1 MDLPSVHFLCG
12 HSFHKNCVDPNAG
25 GCPHCVYKYQIDFA
39 SPPQPTEAEYF
50 KDLKSAKDGFEVNA
64 EYIGRGLFS
73 KPVIQEIA
81 TPNTMDLSE
90 EALESIPMEELKL

>member
-1 MDLPSVHFLCG
+1 
-12 HSFHKNCVDPNAG
+12 
-25 GCPHCVYKYQIDFA
+25 
-39 SPPQPTEAEYF
+39 
-50 KDLKSAKDGFEVNA
+50 LKSAKDGFEVNA

-81 TPNTMDLSE
+81 TPNTMDRKNCDMDSFVVSE